1 MIYADAPYAAA
12 PYAEGSLAAI
22 PAEYLSGAR
31 SAAEPHGA
39 AAAVWTA
46 VVILDGVDVGGQV
59 VGPIVVEADEG
70 AARIADLTLRPPA
83 GTVLDL
89 PAWTGKSLT
98 IDLADAS
105 TGLVRYPMRLF
116 TGLVDTPDLD
126 LAARVVRLRATDDLQ
141 GVIDGLTRAEL
152 ATLIGGRWSPA
163 IFDGSAVGWRY
174 AQDRLSTVRASLDA
188 FPDGGL
194 RLTSWQ
200 PAATPD
206 LVFDQDRL
214 LDESVAIG
222 LADRQGLVNT
232 VAIAFGYRFPRLK
245 AEGFGLVYQYVD
257 MIGFAQYVLDG
268 KWFLQR
274 AAVESAISS
283 AGLSIISITYTA
295 MPTSPVAVGTGFW
308 TPNPA
313 VDATLCR
320 GFTATVAYDY
330 AQDIEEA
337 HQITVVCA
345 GSVAAV
351 GAQRQTLSGALEGV
365 YQRPPDWETKARL
378 YRASIETVPPQD
390 MAPVVAGKT
399 TGHDPTL
406 TAESDRAAATAAIE
420 TLIDIAKTS
429 IWASHRRNSVSGSV
443 CLNPALDVDKTVE
456 VIAAGVHAIGKVRR
470 VRHRMDPETGE
481 AVSEFE
487 LALCAV
493 SGVGV
498 THPETTTEAAPAP
511 GPGQADLTT
520 APVITFNN
528 AAAADHAFTIAF
540 PAVDGAER
548 DKAAPV
554 ITSSFD
560 APLVEDVFTVT
571 L

>member
-1 MIYADAPYAAA
+1 MIYGESLYASSPYG
-12 PYAEGSLAAI
+12 EGSPAAI
-22 PAEYLSGAR
+22 PDEYLSGAR
-31 SAAEPHGA
+31 SAAEPYGA

-46 VVILDGVDVGGQV
+46 VVVLDGVDIGGQV
-59 VGPIVVEADEG
+59 VGAITVEAEEG
-70 AARIADLTLRPPA
+70 AARIADVTLRPPA
-83 GTVLDL
+83 GTALDL

-105 TGLVRYPMRLF
+105 TGVARYPMRLF
-116 TGLVDTPDLD
+116 TGVVDTPELD

-152 ATLIGGRWSPA
+152 AALIGGRWSPA

-194 RLTSWQ
+194 RLTDWQ
-200 PAATPD
+200 PYTTPD
-206 LVFDQDRL
+206 LVFDQTRL
-214 LDESVAIG
+214 LDESVSIA

-232 VAIAFGYRFPRLK
+232 VVIEFGYRFPRLK
-245 AEGFGLVYQYVD
+245 AEGFGINYQYVD
-257 MIGFAQYVLDG
+257 MTGFAQYVLDG

-274 AAVESAISS
+274 SAVESAISS
-283 AGLSIISITYTA
+283 AGLSILSIAYTA
-295 MPTSPVAVGTGFW
+295 MPSTPIAVGPGYW
-308 TPNPA
+308 TPNPT

-390 MAPVVAGKT
+390 LAPVVAGKT

-406 TAESDRAAATAAIE
+406 TTESNRAACNAAIE
-420 TLIDIAKTS
+420 TLIDIAKTT
-429 IWASHRRNSVSGSV
+429 IWASHRRNGVSGSV
-443 CLNPALDVDKTVE
+443 CLNPALDVDKIVE
-456 VIAAGVHAIGKVRR
+456 ISAAGVHAIGKVRR

-511 GPGQADLTT
+511 GPGQTDLTT

-528 AAAADHAFTIAF
+528 GAAQDHAFTIEF
-540 PAVDGAER
+540 PAVQGAER